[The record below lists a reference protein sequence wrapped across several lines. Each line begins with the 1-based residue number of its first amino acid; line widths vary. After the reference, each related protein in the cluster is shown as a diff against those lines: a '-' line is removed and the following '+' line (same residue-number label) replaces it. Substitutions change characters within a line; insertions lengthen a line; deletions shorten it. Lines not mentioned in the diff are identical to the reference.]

1 MAERVVMVVTND
13 VVSDP
18 RVEKEGAALV
28 AAGFEVIVLAW
39 DRSGEAPAVEER
51 LGFRIERLGPR
62 ASYGGGLRSLLRF
75 RSFWSGASARASKLA
90 PTIVH
95 CHDLDTAVV
104 GLRALR
110 DRPGTKLVVDHHEL
124 YRETRM
130 VPQRGFVGALARALV
145 DTLDRRAARAAA
157 LVVVSVPSLEN
168 RYERWAPGRVIVVEN
183 APDAELFR
191 PRTAPRPD
199 RPFTVG
205 YVGQKR
211 YAASLTMLME
221 IVQRHDDLAA
231 LLAGGGT
238 AAEEVDRI
246 AASMSRVE
254 VAGRFVYAELPA
266 YYERCDAVFGVYDA
280 DVGNIRAAFPV
291 KVMEGMACGL
301 PVIVNVGTWIGDYV
315 TRHGIGIA
323 VDGSDAAA
331 VEAALVRLKD
341 DRDMAAA
348 MGARGRALVES
359 GLSWGV
365 ISKRLVDAYRRLP
378 SRS

>member
-1 MAERVVMVVTND
+1 MVVTND
-13 VVSDP
+13 AVSDP
-18 RVEKEGAALV
+18 RVEKEGVALV

-39 DRSGEAPAVEER
+39 DRSGVAPAVEER
-51 LGFRIERLGPR
+51 LGLRIERLGPR

-75 RSFWSGASARASKLA
+75 RGFWDEASARAIELA

-104 GLRALR
+104 GLRVLR
-110 DRPGTKLVVDHHEL
+110 SRPRTKLVVDHHEL

-130 VPQRGFVGALARALV
+130 VPQRGLVGVFAKAFVDA
-145 DTLDRRAARAAA
+145 LDRRAARAAA
-157 LVVVSVPSLEN
+157 LIVVSVPSFED
-168 RYERWAPGRVIVVEN
+168 RYERWASGRVVVVEN
-183 APDAELFR
+183 APDSELFR
-191 PRTAPRPD
+191 PRTTPRPE

-211 YAASLTMLME
+211 YAASLTTLME
-221 IVQRHDDLAA
+221 IVQRHEDLAA

-254 VAGRFVYAELPA
+254 VAGRFVYTELPA

-291 KVMEGMACGL
+291 KVMEAMACGL
-301 PVIVNVGTWIGDYV
+301 PVIVDAGTWIGDYV
-315 TRHGIGIA
+315 TRHAIGIA
-323 VDGSDAAA
+323 VKGSDASA

-341 DRDMAAA
+341 DRDLAAA

-359 GLSWGV
+359 GLSWQI
-365 ISKRLVDAYRRLP
+365 ISERLVDAYRNLP
-378 SRS
+378 RVS

>member
-1 MAERVVMVVTND
+1 MVVTND
-13 VVSDP
+13 AVSDP
-18 RVEKEGAALV
+18 RVEKEGAAL
-28 AAGFEVIVLAW
+28 ARAGFEVIVIAW
-39 DRSGEAPAVEER
+39 DRSGEAQVTEER

-62 ASYGGGLRSLLRF
+62 ASYGGGLRSLARF
-75 RSFWSGASARASKLA
+75 GGFWAAASARVRELA
-90 PTIVH
+90 PRIVH

-104 GLRALR
+104 GLRVLR
-110 DRPGTKLVVDHHEL
+110 ARPDAKLVVDHHEL

-130 VPQRGFVGALARALV
+130 VPQRGATGVLARGLV
-145 DTLDRRAARAAA
+145 DALDRRSARAAH
-157 LVVVSVPSLEN
+157 LVIVSVPSFEA
-168 RYERWAPGRVIVVEN
+168 RYEQWAPGRVLVVEN
-183 APDAELFR
+183 APDADLFR
-191 PRTAPRPD
+191 PRTTPRPD

-205 YVGQKR
+205 YIGQKR

-221 IVQRHDDLAA
+221 IVQRHGDLAA

-246 AASMSRVE
+246 AASMRRVA
-254 VAGRFVYAELPA
+254 VAGRFVYSDLPA
-266 YYERCDAVFGVYDA
+266 YYELCDAVFGVYDA

-301 PVIVNVGTWIGDYV
+301 PVVVNNGTWIGDYV

-331 VEAALVRLKD
+331 IESALVKLKD
-341 DRDMAAA
+341 DRKLAAA

-359 GLSWGV
+359 GLSWRV
-365 ISKRLVDAYRRLP
+365 VSERLVDAYRDLQ
-378 SRS
+378 SVS

>member
-1 MAERVVMVVTND
+1 MVVTND
-13 VVSDP
+13 AVSDP
-18 RVEKEGAALV
+18 RVEKEGTALV
-28 AAGFEVIVLAW
+28 AAGFEVVVLAW
-39 DRSGEAPAVEER
+39 DRTGEAPAIEER
-51 LGFRIERLGPR
+51 LGLRIERLGPR

-75 RSFWSGASARASKLA
+75 RGFWARASARASELA

-104 GLRALR
+104 GLRVVR
-110 DRPGTKLVVDHHEL
+110 GRPGTRLVVDHHEL

-130 VPQRGFVGALARALV
+130 VPQRGVIGTLAKALV
-145 DTLDRRAARAAA
+145 DALDRRAARAAA
-157 LVVVSVPSLEN
+157 LVVVSVPSFEA
-168 RYERWAPGRVIVVEN
+168 RYEGWAPGRVVVVEN
-183 APDAELFR
+183 APDSDLFR
-191 PRTAPRPD
+191 PRTTPRPD

-205 YVGQKR
+205 YIGQKR

-254 VAGRFVYAELPA
+254 VAGRFVYADLPT

-301 PVIVNVGTWIGDYV
+301 PVIVNAGTWIGDYV

-323 VDGSDAAA
+323 VDGSEGSA
-331 VEAALVRLKD
+331 VEAAVVRLKD
-341 DRDMAAA
+341 HRDIAAA
-348 MGARGRALVES
+348 MGAAGRALVES
-359 GLSWGV
+359 GLSWRAV
-365 ISKRLVDAYRRLP
+365 SERLVAAYRKLSSAR
-378 SRS
+378 

>member
-13 VVSDP
+13 AVSDP

-39 DRSGEAPAVEER
+39 DRSGAAPAAEER
-51 LGFRIERLGPR
+51 LGLRIERLGPR

-75 RSFWSGASARASKLA
+75 RSFWAGASARALELE

-104 GLRALR
+104 GMRVFR
-110 DRPGTKLVVDHHEL
+110 DRPATTLVMDHHEL

-130 VPQRGFVGALARALV
+130 VPQRGLVGTLAKAFVDV
-145 DTLDRRAARAAA
+145 LDRRAARAAA
-157 LVVVSVPSLEN
+157 LVVVSVPSFED
-168 RYERWAPGRVIVVEN
+168 RYERWAPERVIVVEN
-183 APDAELFR
+183 APDADLFR
-191 PRTAPRPD
+191 PRATPRPD

-205 YVGQKR
+205 YIGQKR
-211 YAASLTMLME
+211 YAASLTMLMK

-246 AASMSRVE
+246 AEKMSRVE
-254 VAGRFVYAELPA
+254 VAGRFVYTELPA

-280 DVGNIRAAFPV
+280 EVGNIRAAFPV

-301 PVIVNVGTWIGDYV
+301 PVVVNAGTWIGDYV
-315 TRHGIGIA
+315 MRHGIGIA
-323 VDGSDAAA
+323 VDGRDVAA

-341 DRDMAAA
+341 NPEDAAA

-359 GLSWGV
+359 GLSWRTV
-365 ISKRLVDAYRRLP
+365 SERLVEAYRKLP
-378 SRS
+378 SES

>member
-1 MAERVVMVVTND
+1 MVVTND
-13 VVSDP
+13 AVSDP
-18 RVEKEGAALV
+18 RVEKEGTALV

-51 LGFRIERLGPR
+51 LGLRIERLGPR
-62 ASYGGGLRSLLRF
+62 APYGGGLRSLLLF
-75 RSFWSGASARASKLA
+75 RSFWAGASARAHELVPA
-90 PTIVH
+90 IVH

-104 GLRALR
+104 GLRVLR
-110 DRPGTKLVVDHHEL
+110 SRPATKLVVDHHEL

-130 VPQRGFVGALARALV
+130 VPQHGLVGVLARGLV
-145 DTLDRRAARAAA
+145 DALDRRAARAAS
-157 LVVVSVPSLEN
+157 LVVVSVPSFEA
-168 RYERWAPGRVIVVEN
+168 RYERWAPGRVVVVEN
-183 APDAELFR
+183 APDAGLFR
-191 PRTAPRPD
+191 PRTTPRPD

-211 YAASLTMLME
+211 YAASLMMLMA

-246 AASMSRVE
+246 GEKMTRVE
-254 VAGRFVYAELPA
+254 VAGRFVYADLPA

-301 PVIVNVGTWIGDYV
+301 PVVVNAGTWIGDYV

-341 DRDMAAA
+341 KPAEAAA
-348 MGARGRALVES
+348 MGASGRALVES
-359 GLSWGV
+359 GLSWGIV
-365 ISKRLVDAYRRLP
+365 SERLVAAYQKLRRA
-378 SRS
+378 R